1 MIGNT
6 GTTEFGN
13 KNPLKAVAC
22 SVHAPAVHLL
32 VAACLCAPRET
43 TLLATIELNAQSWAV
58 SSRPRVTVAESPR
71 GTVATKE
78 GGVRVLLFFDLGF
91 GRVRL
96 DGSLALFLKP

>member
-1 MIGNT
+1 MRT
-6 GTTEFGN
+6 
-13 KNPLKAVAC
+13 P
-22 SVHAPAVHLL
+22 H
-32 VAACLCAPRET
+32 ET
-43 TLLATIELNAQSWAV
+43 TLLAAIELNAQSSAV